1 MPLFKTASGRPAA
14 YGYTIGV
21 LCAEWNIPFV
31 PGDLNN
37 ASTFDFPVRYFTV
50 DGARGA
56 GVLTGSADAY
66 AASFVRAA
74 RTLEAE
80 GVRAITGNCGYMAA
94 YQEAVAACVRVPVFM
109 SSLLQA
115 PLLTAMLGRHQRLA
129 VLVAS
134 ADGITDAVLLG
145 AGIRPADRHR
155 LAFHGLDRL
164 PHFREVVIAECGTL
178 DTGRLRGEV
187 VAAAVDAVRA
197 DPAIGAIL
205 LECSDLPP
213 YARDVHEATGLPVF
227 DWASFLRYVH
237 EATAPRRYSGTY

>member
-1 MPLFKTASGRPAA
+1 MPLFRTAPGQPAA

-37 ASTFDFPVRYFTV
+37 ATTFDFPVRYLTV

-56 GVLTGSADAY
+56 SVLTGDAADY
-66 AASFVRAA
+66 AAIFVRAA
-74 RTLEAE
+74 KALEAE

-94 YQEAVAACVRVPVFM
+94 YQEAVAASVSVPVFM

-115 PLLTAMLGRHQRLA
+115 PMLTAMLGRQQHLA

-134 ADGITDAVLLG
+134 QAGITDAVLRG
-145 AGIRPADRHR
+145 AGVRDRER
-155 LAFHGLDRL
+155 LVVLGLDGKA
-164 PHFREVVIAECGTL
+164 HFNEVVIQECGVL
-178 DTGRLRGEV
+178 DTGRLRAEV
-187 VAAAVDAVRA
+187 VGTAVEAVRA
-197 DPAIGAIL
+197 DPTIGAIL

-213 YARDVHEATGLPVF
+213 YAKDVHEATNLPVF
-227 DWASFLRYVH
+227 DWASFIRYVH
-237 EATAPRRYSGTY
+237 EATGPRRYSGTY

>member
-1 MPLFKTASGRPAA
+1 MPLFRTAPGRPAA

-37 ASTFDFPVRYFTV
+37 ASTFGFPVRYLTV

-56 GVLTGSADAY
+56 SVLTGDASGY
-66 AASFVRAA
+66 AGNFVRAA
-74 RTLEAE
+74 KTLEAE

-94 YQEAVAACVRVPVFM
+94 YQQEVAASVSVPVFM

-115 PLLTAMLGRHQRLA
+115 PLLAAMLGPRRRLA

-134 ADGITDAVLLG
+134 QDGITDAVLEG
-145 AGIRPADRHR
+145 AGVRLPDRGQLVFR
-155 LAFHGLDRL
+155 GLDRKA
-164 PHFREVVIAECGTL
+164 HFNEVVLRECGVL
-178 DTGRLRGEV
+178 DTARLRGEV
-187 VAAAVDAVRA
+187 VETAVEAVRE
-197 DPAIGAIL
+197 DPTIGAIL

-213 YARDVHEATGLPVF
+213 YAKDVHEATGLPVF
-227 DWASFLRYVH
+227 DWASFIRYVH
-237 EATAPRRYSGTY
+237 EATEPRRYTGTY

>member
-37 ASTFDFPVRYFTV
+37 ASTFDFPVRYLTV
-50 DGARGA
+50 EGARGA
-56 GVLTGSADAY
+56 GVLTGSADGY

-74 RTLEAE
+74 KTLEAE

-94 YQEAVAACVRVPVFM
+94 YQEAVAGCVSVPVFM

-115 PLLTAMLGRHQRLA
+115 PLLTAMLGRQRRLA

-134 ADGITDAVLLG
+134 AAGITGSVLAG
-145 AGIRPADRHR
+145 AGIQPEERDR
-155 LAFHGLDRL
+155 LVFHGLDRQ
-164 PHFREVVIAECGTL
+164 PHFNEVVIAECGTL
-178 DTGRLRGEV
+178 DTGRLGAEV
-187 VAAAVDAVRA
+187 VATAVEAVRS
-197 DPAIGAIL
+197 DPTIGAFL

-227 DWASFLRYVH
+227 DWASFIRYVH
-237 EATAPRRYSGTY
+237 EATDPRRYSGTY